1 MKAFLDTSVLVATFY
16 GEHEH
21 HERSFNLFSVQ
32 QKPTACTA
40 AHCLTEVY
48 AVITRMPGRNR
59 ASPDEAM
66 LFLQNARER
75 LSLFTLEDAEYFNVL
90 EEAAVTGIS
99 GGTIYDAVIARCAL
113 KAKAQQLYTWNTKH
127 FVRLGENIAALVRQ
141 P

>member
-1 MKAFLDTSVLVATFY
+1 MLVATFY
-16 GEHEH
+16 GEHEN

-32 QKPTACTA
+32 QKSTACTA

-48 AVITRMPGRNR
+48 SVVTRMPGRNR

-66 LFLQNARER
+66 LFLQGARER
-75 LSLFTLEDAEYFNVL
+75 LSLVTLDDAEYFDIL
-90 EEAAVTGIS
+90 EGAAVAGIS
-99 GGTIYDAVIARCAL
+99 GGTIYDAVIAECAL
-113 KAKAQQLYTWNTKH
+113 KAKAEHLYTWNIKH

>member
-1 MKAFLDTSVLVATFY
+1 VLVATFY
-16 GEHEH
+16 GEHEN
-21 HERSFNLFSVQ
+21 HERSFNLFSAQ
-32 QKPTACTA
+32 QKISGCTA

-48 AVITRMPGRNR
+48 SVVTRMPGRNR

-75 LSLFTLEDAEYFNVL
+75 LSLVMLDDAEYFNVL
-90 EEAAVTGIS
+90 EDAAATGIS

-113 KAKAQQLYTWNTKH
+113 KAQVQQLYTWNTKH
-127 FVRLGENIAALVRQ
+127 FVRLGEHVAALVRQ